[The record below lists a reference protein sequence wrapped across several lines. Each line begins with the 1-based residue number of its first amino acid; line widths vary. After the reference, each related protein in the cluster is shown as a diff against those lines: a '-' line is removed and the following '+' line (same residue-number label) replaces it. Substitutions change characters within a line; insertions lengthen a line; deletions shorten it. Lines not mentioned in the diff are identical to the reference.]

1 MSINTFTSSA
11 LLQYIINKNL
21 NKQKVVPLQL
31 QSNCN
36 CFLGS
41 QKKKVIKKANNI
53 SQS

>member
-21 NKQKVVPLQL
+21 NKQKVVPLQ
-31 QSNCN
+31 
-36 CFLGS
+36 
-41 QKKKVIKKANNI
+41 KKKVIKKANNI